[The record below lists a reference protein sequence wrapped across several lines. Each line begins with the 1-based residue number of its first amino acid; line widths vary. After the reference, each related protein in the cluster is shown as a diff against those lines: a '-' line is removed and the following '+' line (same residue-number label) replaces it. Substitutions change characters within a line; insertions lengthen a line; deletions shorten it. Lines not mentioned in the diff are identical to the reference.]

1 MEAEPKTVDANAG
14 VGPGPSPPGSSK
26 APELVR
32 LRTALRKAKKRLKRL
47 EQENR
52 TLREELLS
60 AGEMIE
66 DLAADL
72 ERPV

>member
-14 VGPGPSPPGSSK
+14 AGPGGPN